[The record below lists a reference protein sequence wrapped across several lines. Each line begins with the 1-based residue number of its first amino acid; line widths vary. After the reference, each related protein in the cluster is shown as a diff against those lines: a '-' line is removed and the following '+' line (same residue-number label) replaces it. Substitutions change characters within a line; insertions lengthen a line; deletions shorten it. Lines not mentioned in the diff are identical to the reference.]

1 MHFFKIFSVTLLL
14 VSTSLFGF
22 CAFTLKPLPS
32 LESGGTLVSEGS
44 NFKFNHS
51 DIPRRDP
58 VFRNVSKIDKHEK
71 YYEVMEMKPMYFNV
85 RLEEIRNLSMQPRC
99 VDR

>member
-1 MHFFKIFSVTLLL
+1 MTLLL
-14 VSTSLFGF
+14 VSTTLFGF

-32 LESGGTLVSEGS
+32 SESLGSLVREGS
-44 NFKFNHS
+44 SFEGSTFKSTYS
-51 DIPRRDP
+51 DIPQRDP
-58 VFRNVSKIDKHEK
+58 IFRNDSKIDKHER